1 MYTPAAIEVLMNRIG
16 FGKDDGLSVNVLTEH
31 KTGTSGRIFSSF
43 HKLVTLMNLY
53 ETVEEI
59 NVSEK
64 DFNEFLRQM
73 KHDAVKSSLVAVL
86 NQNCLY
92 LDDFD
97 YSDTIVLK
105 SDLLEEVVGYTLAI
119 MAIEQMVSTNRKNDK
134 QRNASLSY
142 QKLKMELEG
151 ITDEKGFVRARGINK
166 KLRDAIK
173 RSQCVM
179 FPNKPTIHNAN
190 IW

>member
-1 MYTPAAIEVLMNRIG
+1 MYTPASIEVLMERIG
-16 FGKDDGLSVNVLTEH
+16 FGKDDGISVNVLPEH

-53 ETVEEI
+53 ATVEE
-59 NVSEK
+59 VEMTEK
-64 DFNEFLRQM
+64 DFNETLRQM
-73 KHDAVKSSLVAVL
+73 KHDAVRSSLVAVL

-97 YSDTIVLK
+97 YSDTIILK
-105 SDLLEEVVGYTLAI
+105 ADILDEVVGFTMAI
-119 MAIEQMVSTNRKNDK
+119 MAIEQMVSTNRKNDEE
-134 QRNASLSY
+134 RNASLSY

-166 KLRDAIK
+166 KLREAIK
-173 RSQCVM
+173 RAQCVI
-179 FPNKPTIHNAN
+179 FQDKPTIHNAN